1 LKQLCHNFLSQEKF
15 ADSLEVAP
23 KYSDSH
29 RLQHIRASASFCSMD
44 KVTVVTEQLVWRTAW
59 IAKLLHPVPIPRK
72 FSVAF
77 IFAPDII
84 FLVLWS

>member
-1 LKQLCHNFLSQEKF
+1 
-15 ADSLEVAP
+15 
-23 KYSDSH
+23 
-29 RLQHIRASASFCSMD
+29 MD